1 MIPVQNIYFMLC
13 YAFKILQEER
23 YKKVDV
29 EECAG
34 AAELCAAILERAIS
48 LQLKRG
54 MERGYVQR
62 TETLRVPRGKIEV
75 SQSIREMTPIKKQI
89 ICTYD
94 EYAANTYMNRI
105 LKSTVNL
112 LLCSDIN
119 VSRKKKLRKLMKLFS
134 DVELLDVR
142 SINWHL
148 QYNRNN
154 QTYRM
159 LINVC
164 YLIVHSLLQTE
175 NDGAMQLM
183 DFEQTEAFFRLY
195 ERFVYEYFKQEF
207 PMLSVTKPHIGWKT
221 DDGYVS
227 LLPTM
232 KTDMVLSD
240 GERHLIIDTKAY
252 KRILQWNYN
261 KATIHSGNL
270 YQMFTYVKN
279 YEFATDANVVSG
291 MLLYA
296 RTAIEEP
303 IKETYRMSGNKISV
317 CTLDLGC
324 HHTEIARQLNEI
336 PRSHFALAE

>member
-1 MIPVQNIYFMLC
+1 MIPVQNIYFMLS
-13 YAFKILQEER
+13 YAFKILKEER
-23 YKKVDV
+23 YKKVEA
-29 EECAG
+29 EECSSAI
-34 AAELCAAILERAIS
+34 ELCAAILERGIS

-75 SQSIREMTPIKKQI
+75 SQSIREMTHIKKQI

-94 EYAANTYMNRI
+94 EFATDTYMNRI

-112 LLCSDIN
+112 LLHSDIS
-119 VSRKKKLRKLMKLFS
+119 VDRKKKLRKLMKHFS
-134 DVELLDVR
+134 DVELLDIR
-142 SINWHL
+142 RINWHL

-164 YLIVHSLLQTE
+164 YLIVHGLLQTE
-175 NDGAMQLM
+175 NDGTMQLM
-183 DFEQTEAFFRLY
+183 DFEKTEAFCRLY
-195 ERFVYEYFKQEF
+195 ERFVYEYFRQEF
-207 PMLSVTKPHIGWKT
+207 PMLSVTKPHIGWQV

-252 KRILQWNYN
+252 KRILQWNFD
-261 KATIHSGNL
+261 KGTIHSNNL
-270 YQMFTYVKN
+270 YQIFTYVKN
-279 YEFATDANVVSG
+279 YELDTESCEVSG

-296 RTAIEEP
+296 RTVTEEP

-324 HHTEIARQLNEI
+324 HHTEIAKQLNEI
-336 PRSHFALAE
+336 ARSHFALVE

>member
-1 MIPVQNIYFMLC
+1 MIPVQNIYFMLS
-13 YAFKILQEER
+13 YAFKVLKEEH
-23 YKKVDV
+23 YKKVET
-29 EECAG
+29 EECAN
-34 AAELCAAILERAIS
+34 AIELYAAILERGV
-48 LQLKRG
+48 LQQVKRG
-54 MERGYVQR
+54 MNRGYVQR
-62 TETLRVPRGKIEV
+62 TETVSVPRGKIEV
-75 SQSIREMTPIKKQI
+75 SQSIREMTHIKKQI

-94 EYAANTYMNRI
+94 EFAADTYLNRI
-105 LKSTVNL
+105 LKSTITML
-112 LLCSDIN
+112 LRSDI
-119 VSRKKKLRKLMKLFS
+119 SIDRKKKLRKLMKHFS
-134 DVELLDVR
+134 DVELLDIR
-142 SINWHL
+142 RINWHL

-164 YLIVHSLLQTE
+164 YLIVHGLLQTE
-175 NDGAMQLM
+175 NDGTMQLM
-183 DFEQTEAFFRLY
+183 DFEKTEAFCRLY

-207 PMLSVTKPHIGWKT
+207 PMLSVTKPHIGWQV

-252 KRILQWNYN
+252 KRILQWNYD
-261 KATIHSGNL
+261 KATIYSHNL
-270 YQMFTYVKN
+270 YQIFAYVKN
-279 YEFATDANVVSG
+279 YELGADNNEVSG

-296 RTAIEEP
+296 QTATEEP
-303 IKETYRMSGNKISV
+303 INETYRMSGNKISV

-336 PRSHFALAE
+336 VTNYFYL

>member
-1 MIPVQNIYFMLC
+1 MIPVQNIYFMLT
-13 YAFKILQEER
+13 YAFKILQENS
-23 YKKVDV
+23 YKKVEAEACTSAV
-29 EECAG
+29 
-34 AAELCAAILERAIS
+34 ELCAAILEKGIS
-48 LQLKRG
+48 LQVKRG

-62 TETLRVPRGKIEV
+62 TETVKVPKGKIEV
-75 SQSIREMTPIKKQI
+75 SQSIREMTHIKKQI

-94 EYAANTYMNRI
+94 EFSTDTYMNRI

-112 LLCSDIN
+112 LLHSDIS
-119 VSRKKKLRKLMKLFS
+119 VDRKKKLRKLMKHFS
-134 DVELLDVR
+134 NIELLDIR
-142 SINWHL
+142 RINWHV

-164 YLIVHSLLQTE
+164 YLIVHGLLQTE
-175 NDGAMQLM
+175 NDGTMQLM
-183 DFEQTEAFFRLY
+183 DFEQTEAFCRLY
-195 ERFVYEYFKQEF
+195 ERFVYEYFRQEF
-207 PMLSVTKPHIGWKT
+207 PKLSVTKPYIGWKV

-240 GERHLIIDTKAY
+240 GERYLIIDTKAY
-252 KRILQWNYN
+252 ERILQWNYN

-270 YQMFTYVKN
+270 YQIFTYVKN
-279 YEFATDANVVSG
+279 YEFSTDANVVSG

-296 RTAIEEP
+296 RTATEEP
-303 IKETYRMSGNKISV
+303 VNETYHMGGNKISV

-336 PRSHFALAE
+336 ANTHFAL

>member
-1 MIPVQNIYFMLC
+1 MIPVQNIFFMLS
-13 YAFKILQEER
+13 YAFKILKEEH
-23 YKKVDV
+23 YKKVEA
-29 EECAG
+29 EECSG
-34 AAELCAAILERAIS
+34 AIELCAAILERGI
-48 LQLKRG
+48 LQQLKRG
-54 MERGYVQR
+54 MNRGYVQR
-62 TETLRVPRGKIEV
+62 TETVSVPKGKIEV
-75 SQSIREMTPIKKQI
+75 SQSIREMTQIKKQI

-94 EYAANTYMNRI
+94 EYAEDTYVNRI

-112 LLCSDIN
+112 LLCSDIS
-119 VSRKKKLRKLMKLFS
+119 VDRKKKLRKLMKHFS

-142 SINWHL
+142 RINWHL

-164 YLIVHSLLQTE
+164 YLIIQGLLQTE
-175 NDGAMQLM
+175 NEGTMQLM
-183 DFEQTEAFFRLY
+183 DFEQTEAFYRLY

-207 PMLSVTKPHIGWKT
+207 PMLSVEKPYIEWQV
-221 DDGYVS
+221 DDGNTFS
-227 LLPTM
+227 LPTM

-252 KRILQWNYN
+252 KRILQRNYEID
-261 KATIHSGNL
+261 KIRSDNL
-270 YQMFTYVKN
+270 YQIFTYVKN
-279 YEFATDANVVSG
+279 YELDAEFCEVSG

-296 RTAIEEP
+296 RTATEEP

-336 PRSHFALAE
+336 ARSHFALAE